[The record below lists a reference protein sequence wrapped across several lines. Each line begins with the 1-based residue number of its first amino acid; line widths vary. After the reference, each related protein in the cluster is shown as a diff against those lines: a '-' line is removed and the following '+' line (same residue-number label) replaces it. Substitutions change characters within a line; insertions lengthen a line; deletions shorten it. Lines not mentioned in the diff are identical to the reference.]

1 MKKIITFILVLC
13 ILNMPLNIRA
23 AEVKNNFVEY
33 PNNYF
38 EMKNE
43 SGNGVA
49 LYASPGLGAC
59 DLGVGIASN
68 GVSVTY
74 VTRATQTA
82 DEIGVR
88 NLVLQ
93 EKTTF
98 GWTDIAIGDRCGYN
112 RDYYGGSLVY
122 TAAVKGKT
130 YRVCATHYAIFGG
143 AEKTFYSTSPEITF
157 N

>member
-1 MKKIITFILVLC
+1 MKKIITFILALC
-13 ILNMPLNIRA
+13 IMNMPLNIRA
-23 AEVKNNFVEY
+23 AEVENNFVEY
-33 PNNYF
+33 PNHYF
-38 EMKNE
+38 ELKNE
-43 SGNGVA
+43 DETV
-49 LYASPGLGAC
+49 LYASPELAAC

-74 VTRATQTA
+74 ITRATQTA
-82 DEIGVR
+82 DEIGVK

-98 GWTDIAIGDRCGYN
+98 GWTDITIGNRCGYN

-122 TAAVKGKT
+122 TAAVRGKT
-130 YRVCATHYAIFGG
+130 YRVCATHYAVFGG
-143 AEKTFYSTSPEITF
+143 VEKTFYSTSPEITF